1 MKNEDLAIISS
12 STSHAMPSRFLH
24 QLCGVEVVRAVLLRG
39 RIGNQSADQP
49 TFTFAPL
56 FVNFVRSSV
65 VQLQSDLSSSDS
77 LAPCLEHMFHFFS
90 KQLKQCEDGKD
101 VTFSKMML
109 HCLIPSTSHL
119 MWFSLCCP

>member
-1 MKNEDLAIISS
+1 MLN
-12 STSHAMPSRFLH
+12 HFLH
-24 QLCGVEVVRAVLLRG
+24 QLCGIEVIRAVLLRG
-39 RIGNQSADQP
+39 RTGNQSADQASF
-49 TFTFAPL
+49 TFTPL
-56 FVNFVRSSV
+56 FVNFVRSSA

-90 KQLKQCEDGKD
+90 KQLKQCEDGKA
-101 VTFSKMML
+101 VTLSKMIL